1 MTSKVNIQLLFRQSF
16 VEPKTAA
23 KQFLALNLSYDA
35 IFSLFLAS
43 VCAST
48 VLIFG
53 FDTVFYGADARVG
66 LLGSPWQFAA
76 IVAVLTL
83 ATAIGIAWIG
93 QKMSGQG
100 NFRLVMA
107 LIAWLQV
114 VQLGMQVVSYFT
126 LILPTL
132 LVTFVQFGL
141 IGWSFWIFIAFIDEV
156 HKFDNMMKSALVAFL
171 GTMVGMLGLFFMI
184 SLFGIFGGGGN
195 GI

>member
-1 MTSKVNIQLLFRQSF
+1 MTFKVNIQLLFRQSF

-23 KQFLALNLSYDA
+23 KQFLALDLSYDA

-53 FDTVFYGADARVG
+53 FDIVFYGADARVG

-93 QKMSGQG
+93 QKLSGQG
-100 NFRLVMA
+100 SFRLVMA

-132 LVTFVQFGL
+132 LVTFLQFGL